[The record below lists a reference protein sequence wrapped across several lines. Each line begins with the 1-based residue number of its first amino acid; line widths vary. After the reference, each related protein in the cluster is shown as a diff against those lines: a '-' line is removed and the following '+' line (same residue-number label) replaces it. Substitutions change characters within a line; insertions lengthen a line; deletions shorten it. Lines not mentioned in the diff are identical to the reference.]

1 MGTIWG
7 AILLLLLAGFYVAV
21 ERGESRTDRILRWM
35 VILGA
40 MTLAVLIGGRAL
52 G

>member
-1 MGTIWG
+1 MLWL
-7 AILLLLLAGFYVAV
+7 ALLLLLLAGFYVVV

-40 MTLAVLIGGRAL
+40 MMMAL
-52 G
+52 LLGSGSLR